1 MSEKRKD
8 SKGRVLKDGESQRA
22 NGTYD
27 YRYTDIHKKR
37 RCIYAKSLTEL
48 RKKEEELWRDLADG
62 IDYAAGEMTVADLVD
77 RYMNLKRGLK
87 PNSLRSYNT
96 AVKRIHA
103 DPFGQKAIK
112 TVKLSDAK
120 GWFVFL
126 HDSGFKQNTIGILQ
140 SVVRPAFEMAVEDDI
155 IRKNPFKFKLSDVV
169 PKDAYVRDALTRE
182 QQEKYLQFVQ
192 DYGGNYY
199 DDIVILMGTGLR
211 VSELYGLTRADID
224 FERHCIHVRRQ
235 LCRTAE
241 KPYFVTPPKT
251 KSGIRNVPMTDT
263 VCAALR
269 RVVKARASTKVEALV
284 DGCSGF
290 LFLDKSG
297 MPKVAMHLEN
307 YMRGV
312 QGKFEKVYGKPVPRI
327 TPHVLRHT
335 FCTNVQQAGLDVKSL
350 QYLMGHSNASV
361 TLDVYT
367 HSFFLCIPRAP
378 AAHPNHR
385 ERGRGD
391 VRQTGIGGVCRL
403 AAGVCGGA
411 VPVVSAGA
419 ASRLCCAG
427 GSAEHG
433 HPAVAR
439 PAGQLLR
446 CAGAAAHWSRG
457 ALAGGVLS
465 RAGQLRPAV
474 CLHRCRRAGAF
485 VP

>member
-169 PKDAYVRDALTRE
+169 PKDAYVRNALTRE

-224 FERHCIHVRRQ
+224 FERHCIHVRR
-235 LCRTAE
+235 
-241 KPYFVTPPKT
+241 
-251 KSGIRNVPMTDT
+251 
-263 VCAALR
+263 
-269 RVVKARASTKVEALV
+269 VVKARASTKVEALV

-312 QGKFEKVYGKPVPRI
+312 QGKFEKAYSKPVPRI

-367 HSFFLCIPRAP
+367 HSSFESVERAF
-378 AAHPNHR
+378 
-385 ERGRGD
+385 E
-391 VRQTGIGGVCRL
+391 QI
-403 AAGVCGGA
+403 AGN
-411 VPVVSAGA
+411 
-419 ASRLCCAG
+419 L
-427 GSAEHG
+427 
-433 HPAVAR
+433 
-439 PAGQLLR
+439 
-446 CAGAAAHWSRG
+446 
-457 ALAGGVLS
+457 
-465 RAGQLRPAV
+465 
-474 CLHRCRRAGAF
+474 
-485 VP
+485 